1 MKLSEET
8 KEKAVFDITTL
19 DINFLIGLFIN
30 ILSTQAGQ
38 HMGLRTKTGTDKIEI
53 DLEKAKLAIDCI
65 TFLTDKLE
73 PYISKDEA
81 DKLRNMLL
89 DLQTNFVRKKEEK

>member
-1 MKLSEET
+1 MSEEK

-19 DINFLIGLFIN
+19 DINFLIELFIN
-30 ILSTQAGQ
+30 ILSTQAWQ
-38 HMGLRTKTGTDKIEI
+38 YMGLRTKTGTDKIEI

-73 PYISKDEA
+73 LYISKDEA